1 MRTPEI
7 HHDHDIE
14 VHERHT
20 RMSLMPFAFVIALL
34 AIGFICA
41 MVMLYR

>member
-14 VHERHT
+14 VHERATH
-20 RMSLMPFAFVIALL
+20 RMLMPFAFLMALI

-41 MVMLYR
+41 MVMIYR